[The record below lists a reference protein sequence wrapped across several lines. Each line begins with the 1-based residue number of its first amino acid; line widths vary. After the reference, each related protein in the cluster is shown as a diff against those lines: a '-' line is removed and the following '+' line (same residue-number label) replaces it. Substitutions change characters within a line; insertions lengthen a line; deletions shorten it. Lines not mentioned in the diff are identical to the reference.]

1 MYYIDPAAFLESG
14 SFGPFL
20 YRPLGEYVSGETMIS
35 IIEDDES
42 LRQALIGLV
51 RSLGYSARGFADA
64 EAYLDVRDGRCGC
77 VIADVHLP
85 GMSGIELI
93 GRLREKLYSMPI
105 IIITARPEA
114 ALEREAYER
123 GAFCFLSKPFESD
136 ALIDCLDRA
145 LAA

>member
-1 MYYIDPAAFLESG
+1 
-14 SFGPFL
+14 
-20 YRPLGEYVSGETMIS
+20 MIS
-35 IIEDDES
+35 IVEDDES

-51 RSLGYSARGFADA
+51 RSLGHSARGFADA
-64 EAYLDVRDGRCGC
+64 ESYLALRDGRCGC

-85 GMSGIELI
+85 GASGIELI
-93 GRLREKLYSMPI
+93 GRLREMGYSAPV

-114 ALEREAYER
+114 ALERQAFER
-123 GAFCFLSKPFESD
+123 GAFCVLSKPFESD